1 MDTKKLKLLS
11 LILMLCDIAA
21 AETQPSVTISNTE
34 NRFEI
39 HRSGRVTQKIY
50 SLQWPNGSAAYD
62 ANLASMELL
71 RNTRIFAP
79 NQRSC
84 IIREEEDEGNNK
96 TRTFERLV
104 NASTAGI
111 TFKEIAKVAI
121 TTLKFLEIQQCIY
134 NLGRY
139 IIHYFQL

>member
-1 MDTKKLKLLS
+1 
-11 LILMLCDIAA
+11 MLCDIAA